1 MAEEEIVQEEVVE
14 EEVEETEPETDDD
27 SSPEEEAEEE
37 NDPYAG
43 LSEKDLKKRLGKA
56 EKALVKNKKAN
67 KPTPPITTPGSN
79 KSDEIPEWGQK
90 ILASDAKRQFGYE
103 HDLAPETVDAVFQFT
118 GGKTPTETDMENDA
132 VKAIIKS
139 LQAKKRVAE
148 NTPRG
153 GSTPTYKGMTYNETV
168 SSPESTTEDKE
179 AAFKAIQK
187 QHGII

>member
-1 MAEEEIVQEEVVE
+1 MTDQNDPVATPE
-14 EEVEETEPETDDD
+14 EEVEEATPEEQEDQET
-27 SSPEEEAEEE
+27 EEEAEAEPE
-37 NDPYAG
+37 VDWQARA
-43 LSEKDLKKRLGKA
+43 LKA
-56 EKALVKNKKAN
+56 EKAIEKAKKKEKAQ
-67 KPTPPITTPGSN
+67 KPPITTPGSE

-103 HDLAPETVDAVFQFT
+103 HGLAPETVDAVFQFT

-153 GSTPTYKGMTYNETV
+153 GSAPTYKGKTYAETV
-168 SSPESTTEDKE
+168 TSPDATPEDKQN
-179 AAFKAIQK
+179 AFKAAQK
-187 QHGII
+187 KHGIT